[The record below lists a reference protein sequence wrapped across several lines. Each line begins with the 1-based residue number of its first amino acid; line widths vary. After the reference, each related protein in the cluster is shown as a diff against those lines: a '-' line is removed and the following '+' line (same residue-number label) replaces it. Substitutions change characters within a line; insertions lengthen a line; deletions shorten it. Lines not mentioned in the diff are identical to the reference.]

1 MKRNFSLQIYNG
13 LFAREDW
20 DSICRI
26 PVGAIPQGSGNG
38 LARSLAHFKKWVYY
52 CVQLFFLWYGL

>member
-1 MKRNFSLQIYNG
+1 MIKNKQHIYVFFFFFKIFNG

-20 DSICRI
+20 DTMCEI

-38 LARSLAHFKKWVYY
+38 LARSLAHFIK
-52 CVQLFFLWYGL
+52 